1 MNDKFCDLSYSRIR
15 ISRGLDAH
23 SKNWSG
29 NWEQSWSRM
38 MSVPYILMTKV
49 ISRWWRWFR
58 HLPLLGNTELQNIA
72 RKLSTNGFKIWKM
85 HIPETWKIILFIYL
99 LQHPKPNFIRQSFI
113 FSLYQNQVWLHNEQ
127 EKFERK
133 QSAILRLIKSIT
145 KLSNVIGYHQ
155 PDLST
160 YNIPKKITRVWLAE
174 NGFFFYVTRVQSCN
188 TSADDK

>member
-23 SKNWSG
+23 SKNWSE

-58 HLPLLGNTELQNIA
+58 HLPLLGNTELQNLENA
-72 RKLSTNGFKIWKM
+72 Y
-85 HIPETWKIILFIYL
+85 TWDLENYSIHLPI
-99 LQHPKPNFIRQSFI
+99 LQHPKPNFVRQSFI
-113 FSLYQNQVWLHNEQ
+113 FSLYQNQVCLHNEQ
-127 EKFERK
+127 EKFGRK
-133 QSAILRLIKSIT
+133 QSAVLRLIKSIT

-174 NGFFFYVTRVQSCN
+174 NGYIFFYVTWVQSCD
-188 TSADDK
+188 TSANDK

>member
-1 MNDKFCDLSYSRIR
+1 M
-15 ISRGLDAH
+15 
-23 SKNWSG
+23 
-29 NWEQSWSRM
+29 QSWSRM

-85 HIPETWKIILFIYL
+85 YIPETWKIILFIYL
-99 LQHPKPNFIRQSFI
+99 LQHPKPNFVRQGFI
-113 FSLYQNQVWLHNEQ
+113 FLPYQNQVCLHNEQ
-127 EKFERK
+127 EKFWRK

-145 KLSNVIGYHQ
+145 RFSNVIGYHQ

-160 YNIPKKITRVWLAE
+160 NNIPKEITRVWLAE
-174 NGFFFYVTRVQSCN
+174 NGYIFYVTRVQSCDTRAN
-188 TSADDK
+188 DK

>member
-23 SKNWSG
+23 SKNWSE

-99 LQHPKPNFIRQSFI
+99 
-113 FSLYQNQVWLHNEQ
+113 YC
-127 EKFERK
+127 
-133 QSAILRLIKSIT
+133 
-145 KLSNVIGYHQ
+145 
-155 PDLST
+155 
-160 YNIPKKITRVWLAE
+160 NIPNLILSDKVLSFRYIKIKCACTMNKRNLEE
-174 NGFFFYVTRVQSCN
+174 NNLQFY
-188 TSADDK
+188 A

>member
-58 HLPLLGNTELQNIA
+58 HLPLLGNTELQNLENA
-72 RKLSTNGFKIWKM
+72 Y
-85 HIPETWKIILFIYL
+85 TWDLENYSIHLPI
-99 LQHPKPNFIRQSFI
+99 LQHPKPNFVRKKFYLFAISKSSVLAQWTREIWKKTICSFT
-113 FSLYQNQVWLHNEQ
+113 LNQKYNKTLERDRLSPAR
-127 EKFERK
+127 FEH
-133 QSAILRLIKSIT
+133 L
-145 KLSNVIGYHQ
+145 
-155 PDLST
+155 
-160 YNIPKKITRVWLAE
+160 
-174 NGFFFYVTRVQSCN
+174 
-188 TSADDK
+188 

>member
-1 MNDKFCDLSYSRIR
+1 
-15 ISRGLDAH
+15 
-23 SKNWSG
+23 
-29 NWEQSWSRM
+29 

-58 HLPLLGNTELQNIA
+58 HHPLLGNTELQNIA

-85 HIPETWKIILFIYL
+85 HIPETWNIILFIYL

-113 FSLYQNQVWLHNEQ
+113 FSLYQNQVCLHNEQ

-174 NGFFFYVTRVQSCN
+174 NGYIFYVTRVQSCN
-188 TSADDK
+188 TSTKL